1 MVPGLAQPA
10 RFALALGLLAAGG
23 FLFYE
28 LVGVIEVLALALLI
42 ALILDPAVNL
52 LVRLRI
58 PRFLAL
64 LVVLAGV
71 VVGIGLLG
79 YIVLPILLAQGGD
92 FLAQAPGVAR
102 SIQEYIQ
109 DLGESYPG
117 IPGSGGTSF
126 DPPSPIQKVI

>member
-1 MVPGLAQPA
+1 MGPSLLQSA
-10 RFALALGLLAAGG
+10 RFALVLGLIVAGG
-23 FLFYE
+23 LLLYE

-52 LVRLRI
+52 LVRLRL

-71 VVGIGLLG
+71 VVGLGLLG
-79 YIVLPILLAQGGD
+79 YIVLPVLLAQGED

-102 SIQEYIQ
+102 SVQGYVQ
-109 DLGESYPG
+109 DLG
-117 IPGSGGTSF
+117 
-126 DPPSPIQKVI
+126 